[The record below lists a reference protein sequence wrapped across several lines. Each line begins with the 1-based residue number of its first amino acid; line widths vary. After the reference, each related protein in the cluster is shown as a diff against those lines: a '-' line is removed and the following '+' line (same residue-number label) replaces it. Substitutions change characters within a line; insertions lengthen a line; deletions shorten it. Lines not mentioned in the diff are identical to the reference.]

1 MRRNTF
7 KPDLLTAVRKTVNPN
22 AEYGRSIC
30 CPFHRETDPSLHI
43 FENQSWYCFG
53 CGKGGDVY
61 DFLGFLR
68 YGDSWDSRNKEMFRE
83 IGKSV
88 DNFEFKKVY
97 VDYNAQTQ
105 MPEISEETKEAFL
118 LAAQTYH
125 QALISGMEN
134 GADTA
139 RSYLY
144 SRGITDKTI
153 RKLKIGYAG
162 RSELHKKG
170 ITLRPDERTV
180 YLEKMKNAG
189 FIKYGKEYFSNRI
202 IFPNITKSGDVQ
214 TLTGRALN
222 PAAKRYLNIPNV
234 RKKLY
239 LLELADPEKELYIT
253 ESVTD
258 AVSLQQLGYSAA
270 AVNGTAMSKQMKASL
285 EAYKKIIIVP
295 QNDMPSM
302 NAACSWCE
310 AIPRCRIMLP
320 EYIDGEEKDVNDI
333 LRLEGEHKC
342 GSKLRTAADNLLD
355 CSDYAERV
363 REKYL
368 LWSKN
373 ENQH

>member
-1 MRRNTF
+1 MRLNTC
-7 KPDLLTAVRKTVNPN
+7 KHDLFTAVRKTVNPN

-68 YGDSWDSRNKEMFRE
+68 FGDSWDNKNKEMFRE
-83 IGKSV
+83 IGLSV
-88 DNFEFKKVY
+88 NNSMFKKVHI
-97 VDYNAQTQ
+97 DYNVQTET
-105 MPEISEETKEAFL
+105 PEISEETKAAFL
-118 LAAQTYH
+118 LAAKTYH
-125 QALISGMEN
+125 QALISGRDN
-134 GADTA
+134 GADAA
-139 RSYLY
+139 RCYLY

-170 ITLRPDERTV
+170 LTLLPDERTA

-189 FIKYGKEYFSNRI
+189 FIKYGKEYFFNRI
-202 IFPNITKSGDVQ
+202 IFPNITKSGDVL

-239 LLELADPEKELYIT
+239 LLELADPEQPLYIT

-258 AVSLQQLGYSAA
+258 AVSLHQLGYSAA

-295 QNDMPSM
+295 QNDVPSM
-302 NAACSWCE
+302 NAARSWCE
-310 AIPRCRIMLP
+310 SIPRCRIMLP
-320 EYIDGEEKDVNDI
+320 EYIDGVEKDINDL
-333 LRLEGEHKC
+333 LRLEGEHAC
-342 GSKLRTAADNLLD
+342 GSKLRAAADNLLD
-355 CSDYAERV
+355 LSSYEKKV
-363 REKYL
+363 REKKI
-368 LWSKN
+368 LWSEN

>member
-1 MRRNTF
+1 MRLNTF
-7 KPDLLTAVRKTVNPN
+7 KPDLLTVVRKTVNPN

-68 YGDSWDSRNKEMFRE
+68 FGESWDNRNKEMFRE

-88 DNFEFKKVY
+88 DNSVFKKVY
-97 VDYNAQTQ
+97 IDYNAQTHTS
-105 MPEISEETKEAFL
+105 EISEETKEAFQR
-118 LAAQTYH
+118 AAKTYH
-125 QALISGMEN
+125 LALMSGTEN

-139 RSYLY
+139 LCYLY

-162 RSELHKKG
+162 RSVLHKKG
-170 ITLRPDERTV
+170 LTLKPEERTA

-189 FIKYGKEYFSNRI
+189 FIKYGKEYFFNRI
-202 IFPNITKSGDVQ
+202 IFPNITKSGDVL

-222 PAAKRYLNIPNV
+222 PEAKRYLNIPNV

-239 LLELADPEKELYIT
+239 LLELADPENDLYIT

-258 AVSLQQLGYSAA
+258 AVSLYQLGYSVA

-285 EAYKKIIIVP
+285 EAFKKIIIVP
-295 QNDMPSM
+295 QNDIPSM

-310 AIPRCRIMLP
+310 VIPRCKIMLP

-333 LRLEGEHKC
+333 LRLEGEHTC
-342 GSKLRTAADNLLD
+342 ASKLRTAADNLLD
-355 CSDYAERV
+355 CSAYAEKV

-368 LWSKN
+368 SWSEN